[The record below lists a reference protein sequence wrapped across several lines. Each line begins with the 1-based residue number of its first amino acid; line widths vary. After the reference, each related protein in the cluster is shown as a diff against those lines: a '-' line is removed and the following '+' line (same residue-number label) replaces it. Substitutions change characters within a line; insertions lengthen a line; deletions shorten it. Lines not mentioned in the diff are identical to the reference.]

1 MTRSSSCMPI
11 ISLRSRVREWSL
23 WEHRRMVEICLML
36 AFLSLKQKENL
47 SFIEVSDLIVFIIV
61 ARALTDLSVISTDW

>member
-1 MTRSSSCMPI
+1 
-11 ISLRSRVREWSL
+11 
-23 WEHRRMVEICLML
+23 MVEICLML

-61 ARALTDLSVISTDW
+61 ARALTDLSVISTDWLKFI